1 MYKYVCLLACLY
13 QLLFPQR
20 NYDTQ
25 KLFREALSL
34 FMNMCVLH
42 EQSMH
47 MYRVQENQDLS
58 ASVLLIGHSSL
69 SWITRVQIALDA
81 ARGLEYIHEHT
92 KTRYVHQDI
101 NTSNILLDASFRA
114 KVITNLDNSKLFLN
128 VFTDWLI
135 AIILSIDIRFW
146 VSKTC

>member
-13 QLLFPQR
+13 QLLFPQV
-20 NYDTQ
+20 NSDTK
-25 KLFREALSL
+25 KLFREDLSL
-34 FMNMCVLH
+34 FMNMWVLH

-47 MYRVQENQDLS
+47 IYRVQENQDLS

-81 ARGLEYIHEHT
+81 ARGLEYIHEYT